1 MSQSEFQQEQ
11 LRLLNLIYEE
21 LRRIGSSSNNNSASV
36 TVPGL
41 ENVRDTLE
49 DEEEGPDDELESFE

>member
-21 LRRIGSSSNNNSASV
+21 LRRIGSSSSNNSRSMTA
-36 TVPGL
+36 PAL
-41 ENVRDTLE
+41 DNVRDTRE
-49 DEEEGPDDELESFE
+49 DEEEELDDELESFE